1 MTKDES
7 HSHFRNWI
15 CDAVVLVIQGDDIE
29 EVCDEER
36 HINHQVF
43 NTIRQEPSL
52 LLYPPCFAN
61 AVANQNVDM
70 SRLLI
75 IPKILCVLG
84 QVVRAS
90 LSPKRI
96 DRGGLGQ
103 SLTGT
108 WKHSARNSVN
118 KVIVVLPLQVH
129 LFTKAARS
137 RFTSCSL
144 YGFNGFTNVAGNT
157 KQSTISCLE

>member
-7 HSHFRNWI
+7 HSHFRIWI

-29 EVCDEER
+29 DVCDREKR
-36 HINHQVF
+36 INPQVF
-43 NTIRQEPSL
+43 NNIRQEPSL
-52 LLYPPCFAN
+52 SLYPPCFAN

-75 IPKILCVLG
+75 IPKILRVLG

-90 LSPKRI
+90 LSPERT

-108 WKHSARNSVN
+108 WQHSARNSVN
-118 KVIVVLPLQVH
+118 KVIVLLPLQLH
-129 LFTKAARS
+129 LFSKTAQYPIYVL
-137 RFTSCSL
+137 FVVW
-144 YGFNGFTNVAGNT
+144 F
-157 KQSTISCLE
+157 

>member
-7 HSHFRNWI
+7 HSHVRIWI

-29 EVCDEER
+29 EVCDGEK

-61 AVANQNVDM
+61 VVANQNVDM

-84 QVVRAS
+84 QAVRAS
-90 LSPKRI
+90 LSPESI

-108 WKHSARNSVN
+108 WQHSARNSV
-118 KVIVVLPLQVH
+118 KKGIVLRPLQLH
-129 LFTKAARS
+129 LFSNATQYS
-137 RFTSCSL
+137 
-144 YGFNGFTNVAGNT
+144 
-157 KQSTISCLE
+157 I

>member
-29 EVCDEER
+29 EVCDGDK

-52 LLYPPCFAN
+52 SLYPPCFAN

-70 SRLLI
+70 YQLLI

-108 WKHSARNSVN
+108 WQHSTRNSVN
-118 KVIVVLPLQVH
+118 KVIVLSSSTFL
-129 LFTKAARS
+129 ARLRGT

-144 YGFNGFTNVAGNT
+144 YGFNGFTNVTGNT
-157 KQSTISCLE
+157 KQSSISCLK

>member
-7 HSHFRNWI
+7 HSHFGIWI
-15 CDAVVLVIQGDDIE
+15 CDAVVLVIQGDDIDD
-29 EVCDEER
+29 VCDGEK

-61 AVANQNVDM
+61 AMANQNADM
-70 SRLLI
+70 YRLLI
-75 IPKILCVLG
+75 TPKILCVLG

-90 LSPKRI
+90 LSPERI

-108 WKHSARNSVN
+108 WQHSARNSVI
-118 KVIVVLPLQVH
+118 KITVLLPLQRH
-129 LFTKAARS
+129 LFTEAVQYPIYVM
-137 RFTSCSL
+137 FVVC
-144 YGFNGFTNVAGNT
+144 FNGFTNVAGNT
-157 KQSTISCLE
+157 KQSSISCLK

>member
-7 HSHFRNWI
+7 HSHFRIWI
-15 CDAVVLVIQGDDIE
+15 CDAVVPVIQGDDIE
-29 EVCDEER
+29 DVCDREKR
-36 HINHQVF
+36 INPQVF
-43 NTIRQEPSL
+43 NTIRQGPSL
-52 LLYPPCFAN
+52 SLYPPCFAN
-61 AVANQNVDM
+61 AVLNQNVDM
-70 SRLLI
+70 YRLFI

-108 WKHSARNSVN
+108 WQHSARNSVN
-118 KVIVVLPLQVH
+118 KVIVLLPLQRH
-129 LFTKAARS
+129 LFTEAA
-137 RFTSCSL
+137 
-144 YGFNGFTNVAGNT
+144 
-157 KQSTISCLE
+157 Q

>member
-1 MTKDES
+1 MIKDES
-7 HSHFRNWI
+7 HSHFRIWI

-29 EVCDEER
+29 DVCDGEKR
-36 HINHQVF
+36 IKHQAF

-52 LLYPPCFAN
+52 SLYPPCFAN

-70 SRLLI
+70 SRFLI
-75 IPKILCVLG
+75 IPKILCVSG
-84 QVVRAS
+84 QVFRAS
-90 LSPKRI
+90 LSPERI

-118 KVIVVLPLQVH
+118 KAIVLLPLQLH
-129 LFTKAARS
+129 LFTEAVQYPIYVM
-137 RFTSCSL
+137 FVVW
-144 YGFNGFTNVAGNT
+144 F
-157 KQSTISCLE
+157 

>member
-7 HSHFRNWI
+7 HSQFRNWI

-29 EVCDEER
+29 EVCDEEK

-70 SRLLI
+70 YQLLI

-84 QVVRAS
+84 QVVRTS
-90 LSPKRI
+90 LSPERT

-108 WKHSARNSVN
+108 WQHSTRNSVN
-118 KVIVVLPLQVH
+118 KVIVLSSSTFL
-129 LFTKAARS
+129 ARLRGT

-157 KQSTISCLE
+157 KQSSISCLK